1 MTVGFINIHG
11 QTKLPQTKQNQIEY
25 LVKEYNVDILHMQET
40 QIDESAFENN
50 PFIANNFNIIF
61 NNSETGYGVCSLIH
75 RKFSTKDELLH
86 PSGRIIA
93 FNIGDLTMTN
103 IYLPSGAERTAKN
116 LREGLCG
123 QTIPNMML
131 AAKKKG
137 MIGGDCITHPSDCT
151 HHPEP
156 KMSPNLKKTSTILKW
171 RDTYRLLHPK
181 STTYSHSY
189 NRQMTG
195 TGLTQG
201 ALDRSY
207 TWGDIKTVSSEYIG
221 AAFSD
226 HMLHLVRLECPEA
239 TEAAEDHFKPYFK
252 ISPETAKD
260 AEFQDRVQQQAAKQ
274 ISRERAKEKRATL
287 TFLMLVQSH
296 LSKKTSKG
304 NLSLLP
310 KLKSIQLRINN
321 WFDEQAEKVRLHS
334 RLKDIQESE
343 RVRIFHHEQLNRTNN
358 KSSITKLKTP
368 LGIIS
373 GHKECAD
380 FLNKDVSALLETEAK
395 LVEAAQGQLLDEV
408 EEGKRQ

>member
-1 MTVGFINIHG
+1 
-11 QTKLPQTKQNQIEY
+11 
-25 LVKEYNVDILHMQET
+25 MQET

-61 NNSETGYGVCSLIH
+61 NNSETGYGVCSLIN

-116 LREGLCG
+116 LREDLCG

-137 MIGGDCITHPSDCT
+137 MIGGDFNCITHPSDCT

-156 KMSPNLKKTSTILKW
+156 KMSPNLKKTSTIPKW

-181 STTYSHSY
+181 STTYSHFY
-189 NRQMTG
+189 NCQMTG

-334 RLKDIQESE
+334 RLKDKSLRKSGSTTMSSSTEPTIKAQSPSSK
-343 RVRIFHHEQLNRTNN
+343 HHWGSSVATKSVQTFSTKMCQLYLRQRQNWSKQHKDNCWM
-358 KSSITKLKTP
+358 KLKKC
-368 LGIIS
+368 S
-373 GHKECAD
+373 
-380 FLNKDVSALLETEAK
+380 
-395 LVEAAQGQLLDEV
+395 
-408 EEGKRQ
+408 RQKTMKCWRQK